1 MKASLETLPY
11 WQNLKAIEEKKV
23 YDFEY
28 YGLIN
33 PGSLN
38 SINTTF
44 KLNKVRFKNLTLFSS
59 KVVYFYSNVN
69 LPKSERI

>member
-1 MKASLETLPY
+1 MKSSLKTLPY

-38 SINTTF
+38 SINTACK
-44 KLNKVRFKNLTLFSS
+44 KLSS
-59 KVVYFYSNVN
+59 
-69 LPKSERI
+69 I